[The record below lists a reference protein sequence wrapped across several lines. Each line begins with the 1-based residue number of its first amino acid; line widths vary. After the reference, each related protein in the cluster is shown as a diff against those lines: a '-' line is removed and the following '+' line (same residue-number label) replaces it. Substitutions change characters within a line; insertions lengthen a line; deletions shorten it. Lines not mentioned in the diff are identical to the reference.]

1 MDDGIWNH
9 RLTSWDI
16 RPVSPNAVAEGIRV
30 ESHDVTIY
38 RGPSR
43 VLEIGCSDGSWCF
56 NFKKE
61 QPTWI
66 VEGVDD
72 TDQ

>member
-16 RPVSPNAVAEGIRV
+16 RPGSPSALVGCTPEENQDVAV
-30 ESHDVTIY
+30 Y

-56 NFKKE
+56 HFKKE

-66 VEGVDD
+66 VEGIDD

>member
-16 RPVSPNAVAEGIRV
+16 RPGSPNTITEGSPDESREVAV
-30 ESHDVTIY
+30 H
-38 RGPSR
+38 RGPSW

-61 QPTWI
+61 HTGWI